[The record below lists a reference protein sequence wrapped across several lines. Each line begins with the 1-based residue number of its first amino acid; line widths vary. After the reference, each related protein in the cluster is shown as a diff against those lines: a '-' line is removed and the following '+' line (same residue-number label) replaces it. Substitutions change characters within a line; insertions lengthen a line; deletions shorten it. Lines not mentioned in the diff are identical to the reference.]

1 MQSVI
6 ESGMPRVTLTRHSLL
21 PTSHIWVSNEGG
33 QRRLVTVSFIRTGR
47 VRSIRQECNLCSQV
61 TPTSSSISNRT
72 LIGRHDF
79 ATANGGVS
87 SDNRSP
93 ARLLIGWISD
103 LEQWLDVRVSKIANS
118 FRWNKQ
124 TTVELIFTWAERLLG
139 CGAHRWQT

>member
-1 MQSVI
+1 M
-6 ESGMPRVTLTRHSLL
+6 
-21 PTSHIWVSNEGG
+21 
-33 QRRLVTVSFIRTGR
+33 
-47 VRSIRQECNLCSQV
+47 RQECNLCGQV

-103 LEQWLDVRVSKIANS
+103 LEQWLDVRVPKIACADS
-118 FRWNKQ
+118 LRLNKQ
-124 TTVELIFTWAERLLG
+124 TTVEMIFTWAERLLG